1 VIRERVPS
9 LLVRLIDYRSTEEI
23 ILKAK
28 RLYYTLALIPV
39 LIIVA
44 FFAWF
49 FAMMFEGEAPSL
61 LLQPLPEFLSQ
72 PQKFTLKI
80 GDKKRGVRSLKV
92 SIQQGSR
99 EMTILQESFPFQ
111 GLLNAEGVHA
121 YEKDFAVD
129 PLALKL
135 AQGEA
140 NLDVQV
146 WDYSRREGGDGNVS
160 VIRHKMIVDTLP
172 PSIRAVSRM
181 HNINVGGSA
190 LIVYQTSSD
199 AVESGVYVDDLFFP
213 GFQENPQKGIHDCY
227 FALPYNVQS
236 NPKIRLWAKD
246 KAGNTAE
253 TSFYYHI
260 RKKSFRTDKVEL
272 SDQFIERILPYFAS
286 FYPLD
291 DQLSPIEKFLKINH
305 ELRKEN
311 HEIVYRLKDKT
322 SPKKLWEGTWLRQRN
337 AANMARFADHR
348 LYYYKGNKV
357 DEQDHLGVDLASLAN
372 SPVEAANRGR
382 VVYAD
387 RLGIYGLTVVLDHGQ
402 GLTSL
407 YGHLSKI
414 NVSVGQEVAKGD
426 PVGLTGA
433 TGLAGGDHLHFSVM
447 VNGIYVNPIE
457 WWDDHWIEDNVS
469 RKLGL
474 TE

>member
-1 VIRERVPS
+1 
-9 LLVRLIDYRSTEEI
+9 
-23 ILKAK
+23 LKAK
-28 RLYYTLALIPV
+28 RLYYALALIPV
-39 LIIVA
+39 LIIVG

-72 PQKFTLKI
+72 SQKFTLKI
-80 GDKKRGVRSLKV
+80 GDKKRGVRSLKI
-92 SIQQGSR
+92 SIRQGTR
-99 EMTILQESFPFQ
+99 AMTIIQESFPFQ
-111 GLLNAEGVHA
+111 GLLNAGGVHD
-121 YEKDFAVD
+121 YEKDFTVD

-140 NLDVQV
+140 ELQVQV
-146 WDYSRREGGDGNVS
+146 WDYSRRGGGDGNLS

-172 PSIRAVSRM
+172 PSVRAISRM

-199 AVESGVYVDDLFFP
+199 AAESGVFVDDIFFP
-213 GFQENPQKGIHDCY
+213 GFAAPENSQKGIHHCY
-227 FALPYNVQS
+227 FALPYNVDS

-246 KAGNTAE
+246 RAGNTAE
-253 TSFYYHI
+253 SSFYYHI
-260 RKKSFRTDKVEL
+260 RKKTFRTDKVEI
-272 SDQFIERILPYFAS
+272 SDRFIERILPYFAS

-291 DQLSPIEKFLKINH
+291 DQQSTLGKFLKIND

-311 HEIVYRLKDKT
+311 HEVLYRLKDKT
-322 SPKKLWEGTWLRQRN
+322 SAERLWEGTWLRQKN

-348 LYYYKGNKV
+348 LYYYKGKKV

-372 SPVEAANRGR
+372 SPVEAANHGR
-382 VVYAD
+382 VIYAD
-387 RLGIYGLTVVLDHGQ
+387 RLGIYGFTVVLDHGQ
-402 GLTSL
+402 GLSSV

-414 NVSVGQEVAKGD
+414 EVSLGQEVRKGD
-426 PVGLTGA
+426 TVGLTGD
-433 TGLAGGDHLHFSVM
+433 TGLAGGDHLHFAIM
-447 VNGIYVNPIE
+447 VSGIFVNPIE
-457 WWDDHWIEDNVS
+457 WWDDHWIEDNIS
-469 RKLGL
+469 RKLAL

>member
-1 VIRERVPS
+1 M
-9 LLVRLIDYRSTEEI
+9 
-23 ILKAK
+23 KAK

-39 LIIVA
+39 LIIVG

-61 LLQPLPEFLSQ
+61 LLQPLPEFLAR

-80 GDKKRGVRSLKV
+80 EDKKRGIRSLKV
-92 SIQQGSR
+92 SIQQGTR
-99 EMTILQESFPFQ
+99 EMTILQENFPFQ
-111 GLLNAEGVHA
+111 GLLNAEGIHG
-121 YEKDFAVD
+121 YGKEFAVD
-129 PLALKL
+129 PQALKL
-135 AQGEA
+135 AQGET
-140 NLDVQV
+140 NLQVQV
-146 WDYSRREGGDGNVS
+146 WDYSRRGGGDGNSS

-172 PSIRAVSRM
+172 PSVRAISRM
-181 HNINVGGSA
+181 HNVNVGGSA

-199 AVESGVYVDDLFFP
+199 VVESGVFVNEIFFP
-213 GFQENPQKGIHDCY
+213 GFAAAESSQKGIHDCY
-227 FALPYNVQS
+227 FALPYNVES

-260 RKKSFRTDKVEL
+260 RKKIFRTDKLEI
-272 SDQFIERILPYFAS
+272 SDQFINHILPYFAS

-291 DQLSPIEKFLKINH
+291 DQQSLIGKFLKINH

-311 HEIVYRLKDKT
+311 HEILYRLKDKT
-322 SPKKLWEGTWLRQRN
+322 SPKRLWEGTWLRQRN

-348 LYYYKGNKV
+348 LYYYNGQQV
-357 DEQDHLGVDLASLAN
+357 DEQDHLGVDLASVTN
-372 SPVEAANRGR
+372 SPVEAANNGR
-382 VVYAD
+382 IVYAD

-414 NVSVGQEVAKGD
+414 NVSLGQEVRRGD
-426 PVGLTGA
+426 TVGLTGA
-433 TGLAGGDHLHFSVM
+433 TGLAGGDHLHFAVM
-447 VNGIYVNPIE
+447 VSGVYVNPIE